1 MVRHIS
7 AGKYYFKGMS
17 YFCLGVELVMLTKC
31 VNQPQETNN
40 KDIKDNA
47 KEHVV
52 RTAAGGRSVSYLFVL
67 WIN

>member
-7 AGKYYFKGMS
+7 AGKYHFKGMW
-17 YFCLGVELVMLTKC
+17 YFCLVVELMLTKF
-31 VNQPQETNN
+31 VYQPQETNN

-52 RTAAGGRSVSYLFVL
+52 RTAAGGRSVSYLF
-67 WIN
+67 